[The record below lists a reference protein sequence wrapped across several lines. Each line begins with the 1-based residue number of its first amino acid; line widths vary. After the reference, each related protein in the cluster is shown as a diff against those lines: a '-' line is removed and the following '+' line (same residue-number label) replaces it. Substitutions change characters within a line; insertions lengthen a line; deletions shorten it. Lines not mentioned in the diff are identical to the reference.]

1 VVPPADVAAAI
12 GVALVTGVLAGGYPA
27 VRAAR
32 LAPAEALRA
41 V

>member
-1 VVPPADVAAAI
+1 VVPPAGVAAGL
-12 GVALVTGVLAGGYPA
+12 GVALVTGILAGMYPA
-27 VRAAR
+27 ARAAR